1 MRCQTLLTVTG
12 LLFIAADDRSLMAAQ
27 KSADFETQAAG
38 PVTTIDTPIGRWTVE
53 SGTAVINNRYAS
65 RGKQCLQL
73 TGGTKTV
80 VTVDLARA
88 LDAPCEL
95 AFDAERW
102 TRRTPF
108 VFRIEQKTKSGWE
121 EIYRGDE
128 SVLVGRSFR
137 SQVRV
142 PLHSLSVAALRW
154 TVSSPAGTGL
164 LLDHV
169 RISPAVKQKI
179 VSVEAV
185 PFVLPLLQGASAGP
199 LAKLKIETEGR
210 LEPVSLQQVGLTMD
224 EASARLLQS
233 VTAFAS
239 GSSSAFRTDVRFAE
253 SLAPGTRLTLTGDQP
268 LKEGTNY
275 VWVAATVAAEAD
287 IDQSVTA
294 VLQTATFSD
303 GSTWQVSGEK
313 SSVRLGVKLRDAGDN
328 GVNTFRIPGLVTTNA
343 GSLICVYDV
352 RYRSS
357 RDLPG
362 DIDVGMSRSVD
373 GGRTWQPM
381 RVIMDMGNDP
391 DFRYDGI
398 GDPCVL
404 VDRQTGTIWCAA
416 TWSHGNRS
424 WVGSQPGLEPEDTG
438 QWMLVRSDDDGVTW
452 SKPVN
457 ITRQVKRPE
466 WSFLLQ
472 GPGRGITMHDGTLVF
487 PAQYQD
493 PPSSTDKVASRLPHS
508 TIIFSKD
515 HGITWQAGT
524 PAFDDTTE
532 AQVAELEDGRLMLN
546 CRYNRTNYRV
556 IATSD
561 DLGHTW
567 QEHPGSRQQL
577 REPRACMASLINT
590 ERDRRWLPDFPEST
604 SQPKTPPGTLLFS
617 NPDSLSGRNHLT
629 IRMSKDSGASW
640 PSDTSL
646 LLDEESGRGYSC
658 LTMIDQQTVGIVYE
672 GSQSDLVFQ
681 RIPLTEIG
689 KD

>member
-1 MRCQTLLTVTG
+1 MRCHTLLPVIG
-12 LLFIAADDRSLMAAQ
+12 LLILADDCFLNAAQ

-38 PVTTIDTPIGRWTVE
+38 AIRSIKTPIGQWTVE
-53 SGTAVINNRYAS
+53 SGTAVINDRYAS
-65 RGKQCLQL
+65 RGRQCLQL

-80 VTVDLARA
+80 VTVDLSEPVS
-88 LDAPCEL
+88 APCEL

-108 VFRIEQKTKSGWE
+108 VFRIEQKTGAGWE

-142 PLHSLSVAALRW
+142 PLDSVSVSTLRW
-154 TVSSPAGTGL
+154 TVSSPERTGL

-185 PFVLPLLQGASAGP
+185 PFALPLLRGASAGP

-210 LEPVSLQQVGLTMD
+210 LEPVSLREVGLTMD
-224 EASARLLQS
+224 DASAMLLKS
-233 VTAFAS
+233 VTAFSS

-253 SLAPGTRLTLTGDQP
+253 SLAPESELTLAGDQP
-268 LKEGTNY
+268 LREGSNF
-275 VWVAATVAAEAD
+275 VWVAATVAAQAD
-287 IDQSVTA
+287 IDQSVTTM
-294 VLQTATFSD
+294 LRTAKFSD
-303 GSTWQVSGEK
+303 GSTWQIAGST
-313 SSVRLGVKLRDAGDN
+313 SSVRLGVKLRDAGDD
-328 GVNTFRIPGLVTTNA
+328 GVNTYRIPGLVTTNA

-373 GGRTWQPM
+373 GGRTWEPM

-493 PPSSTDKVASRLPHS
+493 PPSSTDKAASRLPHS
-508 TIIFSKD
+508 TIIYSRD
-515 HGITWQAGT
+515 HGTTWQAGT
-524 PAFDDTTE
+524 AAFDDTTE
-532 AQVAELEDGRLMLN
+532 AQVAELQDGRLMLN

-561 DLGHTW
+561 DLGRTW

-577 REPRACMASLINT
+577 REPRACMASLINV
-590 ERDRRWLPDFPEST
+590 ERDRRWLPDFRSSGSPQETRSA
-604 SQPKTPPGTLLFS
+604 TLLFS
-617 NPDSLSGRNHLT
+617 NPDSLSGRHHLT
-629 IRMSKDSGASW
+629 VRMSPDIGASW
-640 PSDTSL
+640 PADAAV
-646 LLDEESGRGYSC
+646 LLDEQTGRGYSC
-658 LTMIDQQTVGIVYE
+658 LTMIDQTTVGIVYE

-681 RIPLTEIG
+681 RVPLA
-689 KD
+689 DMVAD

>member
-1 MRCQTLLTVTG
+1 MRCQTLLAVTG
-12 LLFIAADDRSLMAAQ
+12 LLFIAADDRSLIAAQ
-27 KSADFETQAAG
+27 KLADFETQTAG
-38 PVTTIDTPIGRWTVE
+38 PMTTIDTPIGRWTVE
-53 SGTAVINNRYAS
+53 SGTAVINDRYAS
-65 RGKQCLQL
+65 RGQQCLQL
-73 TGGTKTV
+73 TGGAKTV
-80 VTVDLARA
+80 VTIDLAQP
-88 LDAPCEL
+88 LSAPGEL

-108 VFRIEQKTKSGWE
+108 VFRIEQKTTAGWE
-121 EIYRGDE
+121 EIYRGDDR
-128 SVLVGRSFR
+128 VLVGRSFR

-142 PLHSLSVAALRW
+142 PLESVTVSSLRW
-154 TVSSPAGTGL
+154 TVSSPEGTGL

-185 PFVLPLLQGASAGP
+185 PFALPLLRGASAGP

-210 LEPVSLQQVGLTMD
+210 LEPVSLQEVGLSLD
-224 EASARLLQS
+224 DGSAKLLNS
-233 VTAFAS
+233 VTAFAC

-253 SLAPGTRLTLTGDQP
+253 SLAPRPRLTLAGDQP
-268 LKEGTNY
+268 LKEGTNFI
-275 VWVAATVAAEAD
+275 WVAATVAADAD
-287 IDQSVTA
+287 IDQAVTA
-294 VLQTATFSD
+294 ALRTAKFSD
-303 GSTWQVSGEK
+303 GSTWQVPDSK
-313 SSVRLGVKLRDAGDN
+313 STVRLGVKLRDTGDD
-328 GVNTFRIPGLVTTNA
+328 GVNTYRIPGLVTTNA

-381 RVIMDMGNDP
+381 CVIMDMGDDP

-424 WVGSQPGLEPEDTG
+424 WVGSKPGLEPEDTG

-472 GPGRGITMHDGTLVF
+472 GPGRGITMRDGTLVF

-508 TIIFSKD
+508 SIIYSKD
-515 HGITWQAGT
+515 HGATWQAGT
-524 PAFDDTTE
+524 GACDDTTE

-546 CRYNRTNYRV
+546 CRYNRTSYRV
-556 IATSD
+556 IMTSD
-561 DLGHTW
+561 DLGQTW
-567 QEHPGSRQQL
+567 HEHPGSRRQL
-577 REPRACMASLINT
+577 REPRACMASLINVD
-590 ERDRRWLPDFPEST
+590 RDRRWLSDSGSKAPVRGNP
-604 SQPKTPPGTLLFS
+604 QTLLFS
-617 NPDSLSGRNHLT
+617 NPDSFSGRHHMT

-640 PSDTSL
+640 PTDAML
-646 LLDEESGRGYSC
+646 LLDEEPGRGYSC
-658 LTMIDQQTVGIVYE
+658 LTMIDQKTVGIVYE

-681 RIPLTEIG
+681 RIPLTDIA